1 MPRIS
6 VECPKRLHI
15 RLQRVFPWGTMAP
28 ALRRVTELLC
38 DKIEKDGIVVLEMLI
53 SGQYDPLDGL
63 SRRER
68 ITKT

>member
-1 MPRIS
+1 
-6 VECPKRLHI
+6 
-15 RLQRVFPWGTMAP
+15 MAP